1 MSKSATTGETMLD
14 SYELVEQIAQIRADL
29 QNLSSLVGRIAD
41 QQLGRAQDAAM
52 ATANQ
57 VVATIRQNPT
67 SAVVIAAGLG
77 FLFGVF
83 MRR

>member
-14 SYELVEQIAQIRADL
+14 TYELVEQIAQIRADL
-29 QNLSSLVGRIAD
+29 QNLSSSVGRIAD
-41 QQLGRAQDAAM
+41 QQLGHAQDAAM

>member
-14 SYELVEQIAQIRADL
+14 TYELVEQIAQIRADL

-67 SAVVIAAGLG
+67 SAVMIAAGLG

>member
-14 SYELVEQIAQIRADL
+14 TYELVEQIAQIRADL
-29 QNLSSLVGRIAD
+29 QNLSSSVGRIAD

-67 SAVVIAAGLG
+67 SAVMIAAGLG

>member
-1 MSKSATTGETMLD
+1 MSKSATGETILD
-14 SYELVEQIAQIRADL
+14 TYELVEQIAQIRTDL

-67 SAVVIAAGLG
+67 SAVAIAVGLG

>member
-1 MSKSATTGETMLD
+1 MSKNATTGETMLD
-14 SYELVEQIAQIRADL
+14 SYELVEQIAQIRVDL

-52 ATANQ
+52 DAANQ

-67 SAVVIAAGLG
+67 SAVAIAVGLG
-77 FLFGVF
+77 FLFGFV

>member
-1 MSKSATTGETMLD
+1 MSKSATTGETILD
-14 SYELVEQIAQIRADL
+14 SYELVEQITQIRADL
-29 QNLSSLVGRIAD
+29 QNLSSLVGRIAE

-67 SAVVIAAGLG
+67 SAMVIAVGLG